1 MKIAIFTETY
11 LPYINGIVTHIR
23 LLKEG
28 LEKLGHDVLIVT
40 ADPKVK
46 HHRVDDGI
54 LRCPAHTIKRIYGY
68 GIASPVSAN
77 RLRYLYRFKPD
88 IAHIHNEFGVGF
100 FGMQAA
106 GILNIPMVY
115 TIHTMYDDYLH
126 YVAPSGM
133 TFVLNKTIS
142 VYLKQLTKRSSAIIG
157 PSVKVEEFCRRH
169 GIHHNIHIIRNC
181 PDLYAFSRDQMHRD
195 RVDALKE
202 KYGILPD
209 TKLLIAIS
217 RVAAEKSMDVLIDY
231 FSRCFAG
238 DADYQMM
245 IVGSGP
251 ALASLREQA
260 ARLHLTGRVHF
271 PGSVPNAEVPTYC
284 HMADLFVSASLTE
297 IYSISMLEGLA
308 SSLPAV
314 IRRDPVNKGQIEHG
328 VNGFIFDD
336 AAGFEQCVRG
346 YFALSPD
353 EREKLKASTLASVS
367 SYGSVE
373 LAAEVVHVYRY
384 AQKKF
389 ALRLHNKLTAKIKE
403 LRLTKTFRSR
413 KLSR

>member
-11 LPYINGIVTHIR
+11 LPYINGVVTHIR

-28 LEKLGHDVLIVT
+28 LEQLGHAVLIVT

-88 IAHIHNEFGVGF
+88 IVHIHNEFGVGF

-106 GILNIPMVY
+106 SLLNIPMVY

-142 VYLKQLTKRSSAIIG
+142 IYLKQLTKRSSAIIG
-157 PSVKVEEFCRRH
+157 PSEKVKEFCQRH
-169 GIHHNIHIIRNC
+169 GIHQNVHIIRNC
-181 PDLYAFSRDQMHRD
+181 PDLHAFRRD
-195 RVDALKE
+195 RMRLEQVDALRE
-202 KYGILPD
+202 KYGIPPE
-209 TKLLIAIS
+209 TKLLIAVS
-217 RVAAEKSMDVLIDY
+217 RIAPEKSMDLLIDY
-231 FSRCFAG
+231 FHQCLAG

-245 IVGSGP
+245 IVGGGP
-251 ALASLREQA
+251 ALASLIQQVD
-260 ARLHLTGRVHF
+260 RLHLTGKIHF
-271 PGSVPNAEVPTYC
+271 PGSVPNAEVPNYC

-336 AAGFEQCVRG
+336 AAGFEQCIRG
-346 YFALSPD
+346 YFAMPSD
-353 EREKLKASTLASVS
+353 EREKLKASTLASIS
-367 SYGSVE
+367 SYGSAE

-384 AQKKF
+384 SQKKF
-389 ALRLHNKLTAKIKE
+389 ALRMHNKLTSKIKE
-403 LRLTKTFRSR
+403 LRLTKTFRNR